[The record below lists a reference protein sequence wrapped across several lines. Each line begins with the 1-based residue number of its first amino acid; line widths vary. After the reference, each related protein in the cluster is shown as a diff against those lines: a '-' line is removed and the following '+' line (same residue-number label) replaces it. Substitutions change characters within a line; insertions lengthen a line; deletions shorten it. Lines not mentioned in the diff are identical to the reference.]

1 MKKINKKIFLHFQ
14 NDKKYSLKKKII
26 IRKFNKFYIYI

>member
-1 MKKINKKIFLHFQ
+1 MKKIKKNFLHFQ
-14 NDKKYSLKKKII
+14 NDKKYSLKKII